1 MNEIKSSIQY
11 LKGVGPK
18 KSQLLNRLN
27 IESIE
32 DLLYFFPR
40 SYEDRRKIEKIS
52 DLEDGEKT
60 NIEVVLDSKPSMYKP
75 SRKISITK
83 AMAKDDTGVV
93 QLVWFNQDYI
103 IKQLNQGD
111 KIKLNGKVKKS
122 GMITEIHNP
131 IYIKSGEKSDKIGKI
146 LPIYNLTERLKNNE
160 MIKIMD
166 TALNDYLGYVDESIP
181 SYIIDKFK
189 LLSLKDALKY
199 IHFPI
204 NRNSYLQ
211 SRNRL
216 VFEELFTLQLGLL
229 LLKNRYKNETEYI
242 EFSSDD
248 GLEEFLNDL
257 PFELTNAQKNVFE
270 EISKD
275 MKAKKQMNRLVQGDV
290 GSGKT
295 IIAVLAMFKA
305 FKNGYQSVMMAPTEI
320 LAYQHLE
327 SISELFE
334 PYGIKC
340 ELLASSVT
348 KKNKEKLMERVKSG
362 EVDVLIG
369 THALIEDYV
378 EFKNLGIAITDEQHR
393 FGVRQRAKLSSK
405 GKSPDILIMTATPI
419 PRTLALIVHGDL
431 DVSIIDELPPGRKKI
446 ETFVRN
452 DRNRDKIY
460 DFVRDQVNEGRQ
472 IYIVCPLVEES
483 ETLNIKSATEL
494 YEELSENEFSDFR
507 VSLLH
512 GKMKPKEKDK
522 VMMSFKKNE
531 ADILVSTTVIEVG
544 VNVPNSSVMIIEN
557 SERFGLAQLHQLRGR
572 IGRGEYKSYCIL
584 MNEGKGKVA
593 KERMSIMEKTND
605 GFLISEK
612 DLEIRG
618 PGEFFGIRQHGL
630 PELKITQFPRDMK
643 ILKAAQEVSLDIV
656 EKDPELEL
664 PEHQAIKRLVK
675 NMFNNES
682 LIIFN

>member
-1 MNEIKSSIQY
+1 MGQVKNEVKY

-18 KSQLLNRLN
+18 KSQRLNRLD
-27 IESIE
+27 IATIK
-32 DLLYFFPR
+32 DLFYYFPR
-40 SYEDRRKIEKIS
+40 EYEDRREVKKIES
-52 DLEDGEKT
+52 LEDGEKT
-60 NIEVVLDSKPSMYKP
+60 SIEVTLDAKPSMFKP
-75 SRKISITK
+75 NRKLSITK
-83 AMAKDDTGVV
+83 VMAKDDTGIV
-93 QLVWFNQDYI
+93 QIVWFNQPYV
-103 IKQLNQGD
+103 IKQLNNGD

-122 GMITEIHNP
+122 GMIIEIHNP
-131 IYIKSGEKSDKIGKI
+131 IYVKDGEKSDKVGRI
-146 LPIYNLTERLKNNE
+146 LPIYSLTEKLKNNE
-160 MIKIMD
+160 MIKIVD
-166 TALNDYLGYVDESIP
+166 TALSDYLGYIYESLP
-181 SYIIDKFK
+181 EYVIDKYK
-189 LLSLKDALKY
+189 LLDIQTAIRN
-199 IHFPI
+199 IHFPT
-204 NRNSYLQ
+204 NRNAYVM

-216 VFEELFTLQLGLL
+216 VFDELFTLQLGLL
-229 LLKNRYKNETEYI
+229 LLKERSKNETEYI
-242 EFSSDD
+242 EFKKS
-248 GLEEFLNDL
+248 EEVDEFIEKL
-257 PFELTNAQKNVFE
+257 PFRLTNAQKKVMD

-275 MKAKKQMNRLVQGDV
+275 MMSKKQMNRLVQGDV

-295 IIAVLAMFKA
+295 IIAVIAMFKA
-305 FKNGYQSVMMAPTEI
+305 FKSGYQSVMMAPTEI
-320 LAYQHLE
+320 LAQQHLE
-327 SISELFE
+327 NITELFE
-334 PYGIKC
+334 PLGIKC

-348 KKNKEKLMERVKSG
+348 KKNKEKIMKKLKAG
-362 EVDVLIG
+362 EIDILIG

-378 EFKNLGIAITDEQHR
+378 EFKNLGLAITDEQHR

-446 ETFVRN
+446 ETHVRN
-452 DRNRDKIY
+452 DRNRDDIY
-460 DFVRDQVNEGRQ
+460 DFTKSQIDEGRQ

-494 YEELSENEFSDFR
+494 YEDLSEGEFSDYK

-522 VMMSFKKNE
+522 IMIDFKDGK

-544 VNVPNSSVMIIEN
+544 VNIPNSSMMIIEN

-572 IGRGEYKSYCIL
+572 IGRGEYQSFCIL
-584 MNEGKGKVA
+584 INQGRGKVA
-593 KERMSIMEKTND
+593 KERMDIMERTND

-630 PELKITQFPRDMK
+630 PELNITKLPRDMN
-643 ILKAAQEVSLDIV
+643 ILKAAQDTSLEIL
-656 EKDPELEL
+656 EKDPNLEL
-664 PEHQAIKRLVK
+664 KEHNGLKRKVK
-675 NMFNNES
+675 EMFNDDS

>member
-52 DLEDGEKT
+52 DIKDGDKT
-60 NIEVVLDSKPSMYKP
+60 NLEVVLDSKPSMYKP

-83 AMAKDDTGVV
+83 AMVRDDTGIA

-122 GMITEIHNP
+122 GMITEIHNA

-248 GLEEFLNDL
+248 GIDEFLENL
-257 PFELTNAQKNVFE
+257 PFELTNAQKTVFE

-362 EVDVLIG
+362 EVDILIG

-419 PRTLALIVHGDL
+419 PRTLSLIVHGDL

-446 ETFVRN
+446 ETVVRN

-460 DFVRDQVNEGRQ
+460 DFVRDQVNQGRQ

-494 YEELSENEFSDFR
+494 YENLSENEFKDFR

-522 VMMSFKKNE
+522 VMMSFKQNE

-544 VNVPNSSVMIIEN
+544 VNIPNSSVMIIEN

-643 ILKAAQEVSLDIV
+643 ILKAAQEVSFDIIN
-656 EKDPELEL
+656 KDPELEL
-664 PEHQAIKRLVK
+664 PEHKAIKRLVK

>member
-32 DLLYFFPR
+32 DLFYFFPR

-60 NIEVVLDSKPSMYKP
+60 NIEVVLDSKPSMYRP

-83 AMAKDDTGVV
+83 AMAKDDTGIV

-166 TALNDYLGYVDESIP
+166 TALEDYLGYVDESIP
-181 SYIIDKFK
+181 SYITDRFK
-189 LLSLKDALKY
+189 LLSLRDSLKH
-199 IHFPI
+199 IHFPV

-242 EFSSDD
+242 EFSSDEVID
-248 GLEEFLNDL
+248 EFLNAL
-257 PFELTNAQKNVFE
+257 PFKLTNAQSTVFK

-275 MKAKKQMNRLVQGDV
+275 MKSKKQMNRLVQGDV

-348 KKNKEKLMERVKSG
+348 KKNKEKIIERVKSG
-362 EVDVLIG
+362 ETDILIG

-378 EFKNLGIAITDEQHR
+378 EFKNLGLAITDEQHR

-452 DRNRDKIY
+452 DKNRDKIY
-460 DFVRDQVNEGRQ
+460 DFVREQVNQGRQ

-483 ETLNIKSATEL
+483 ETLNIKSATEI
-494 YEELSENEFSDFR
+494 YENLSENEFKDFR

-522 VMMSFKKNE
+522 IMMNFKNNE
-531 ADILVSTTVIEVG
+531 ADILVSTNVIEVG
-544 VNVPNSSVMIIEN
+544 VNIPNSSVMIIEN

-584 MNEGKGKVA
+584 MNEGRGKVA
-593 KERMSIMEKTND
+593 KERMSIMEKIND

-643 ILKAAQEVSLDIV
+643 ILKAAQEVSLEIL

-664 PEHQAIKRLVK
+664 EEHQAIKKLVK

>member
-52 DLEDGEKT
+52 DIKDGDKT
-60 NIEVVLDSKPSMYKP
+60 NLEVVLDSKPSMYKP

-83 AMAKDDTGVV
+83 AMVRDDTGIA

-122 GMITEIHNP
+122 GMITEIHNA

-242 EFSSDD
+242 EFSSND
-248 GLEEFLNDL
+248 GIDEFLENL
-257 PFELTNAQKNVFE
+257 PFELTNAQKTVFE

-362 EVDVLIG
+362 EVDILIG

-419 PRTLALIVHGDL
+419 PRTLSLIVHGDL

-446 ETFVRN
+446 ETVVRN

-460 DFVRDQVNEGRQ
+460 DFVRDQVNQGRQ

-494 YEELSENEFSDFR
+494 YENLSENEFKDFR

-522 VMMSFKKNE
+522 VMMSFKQNE

-544 VNVPNSSVMIIEN
+544 VNIPNSSVMIIEN

-643 ILKAAQEVSLDIV
+643 ILKAAQEVSFDIIN
-656 EKDPELEL
+656 KDPELEL
-664 PEHQAIKRLVK
+664 PEHKAIKRLVK